1 MNTINA
7 MKTAFC
13 EEIEV
18 MRSGHSMPY
27 HKLSLM
33 ISLVTAVIFS
43 ILLQHQVVF
52 DGYIA
57 VIDLD
62 SSRYSREL
70 IQKLDAS
77 SYIEVTEVF
86 RNPVAV
92 NALLMHDRNIGGLY
106 IPKNLERNLMNG
118 QRSMKLGYY
127 ADYTNSAQ
135 NGVAIETL
143 NEIISEQ
150 GAEVAAPKIAAMGN
164 LSQDTTVNM
173 LAPMSLG
180 VRRLSDPVYSST
192 NAFVIAIT
200 IFFSSLYLGLST
212 LMITGRLN
220 VTGQFERCLKMGIAS
235 WFARLMPYVFFY
247 ASGLAVAFCVLINFG
262 QLRFEGN
269 WLFYLLTIIT
279 TGMCI
284 GMIALILSWNSTN
297 PGAGAGFMILF
308 VPPGFI
314 LGGST
319 MAIPFLTDWVKTIS
333 DIWPLVWQYSFLRDI
348 AQRGDFQLGVAG
360 VYGCY
365 MIYASVLGLILVWR
379 WHRSMKKMQEQQIG
393 DIDALHFEMNKN

>member
-52 DGYIA
+52 DGHIA

-86 RNPVAV
+86 R
-92 NALLMHDRNIGGLY
+92 
-106 IPKNLERNLMNG
+106 
-118 QRSMKLGYY
+118 
-127 ADYTNSAQ
+127 NSAQ

-379 WHRSMKKMQEQQIG
+379 WHRSMKKIQEQQTG
-393 DIDALHFEMNKN
+393 DIDVLHFEMNKN

>member
-7 MKTAFC
+7 MKMAFC

-33 ISLVTAVIFS
+33 VSLVTAIVFS

-52 DGYIA
+52 DGHIA

-62 SSRYSREL
+62 SSSYSREL

-77 SYIEVTEVF
+77 SYIEIIEVY
-86 RNPVAV
+86 RNPVNV
-92 NALLMHDRNIGGLY
+92 SALLMHDRNIGVLY
-106 IPKNLERNLMNG
+106 IPKNLEKNLMNG

-150 GAEVAAPKIAAMGN
+150 NATVAAPKIAAMGS
-164 LSQDTTVNM
+164 LSGDATANM
-173 LAPMSLG
+173 LSPMSLG
-180 VRRLSDPVYSST
+180 IRRLSDPVYSST

-212 LMITGRLN
+212 LMITGRIN
-220 VTGQFERCLKMGIAS
+220 VTGQFERCLKMGVAS

-247 ASGLAVAFCVLINFG
+247 ATGLCVAFCVLINFG

-284 GMIALILSWNSTN
+284 GMIALILSWNSSN
-297 PGAGAGFMILF
+297 PGSGAGFMILF

-319 MAIPFLTDWVKTIS
+319 MAIPFLTDWVKAIS

-348 AQRGDFQLGVAG
+348 AQRGEFQLGVVG

-365 MIYASVLGLILVWR
+365 LVYASILALVLIWR
-379 WHRSMKKMQEQQIG
+379 WHGSMKKMQIRQAG
-393 DIDALHFEMNKN
+393 DVDALHFEPNKN